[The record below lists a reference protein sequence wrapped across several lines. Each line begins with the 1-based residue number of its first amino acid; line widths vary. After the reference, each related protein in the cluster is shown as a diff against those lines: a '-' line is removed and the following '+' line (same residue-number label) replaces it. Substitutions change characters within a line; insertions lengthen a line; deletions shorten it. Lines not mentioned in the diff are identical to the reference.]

1 MKSEWWSKCS
11 TFSRGVCK
19 FSSPVAAVEEEES
32 HSGESNNLCRSSA
45 SFAEAFLPFQLWH
58 IRASTSS
65 SLLAN
70 TKQAVRPQRRK
81 RAAEP

>member
-32 HSGESNNLCRSSA
+32 LSGESNNLCRSSA

-58 IRASTSS
+58 ILASTSS
-65 SLLAN
+65 SLLA
-70 TKQAVRPQRRK
+70 TQWR
-81 RAAEP
+81 